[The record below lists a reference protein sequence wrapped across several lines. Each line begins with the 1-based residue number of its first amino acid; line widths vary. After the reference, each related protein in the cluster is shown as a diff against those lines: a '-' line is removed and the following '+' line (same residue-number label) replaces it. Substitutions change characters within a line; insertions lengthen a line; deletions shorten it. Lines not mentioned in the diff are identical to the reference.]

1 MQPNRRDFLG
11 QMGCMTAA
19 ATGLAVAGDASA
31 SDPLQSFDDKI
42 GVLVDTTKCV
52 GCRLCEY
59 ACKKSNDYDAGQ
71 LASYDDQSVFKEMR
85 RPGPRSLTVINE
97 FKDDGGKPVWVKI
110 NCMHCNHCACGSAC
124 IVGALRKEP
133 NGAVTYDADKC
144 IGCRYCMVACP
155 FQLPAYSYDDVLT
168 PQIFK
173 CQFCFGNRTG
183 PGKNNL
189 PACVEACPREALTF
203 GKRADLIALG
213 YERIAKEPEKYIDHV
228 YGEKELGGTSWMYVS
243 NIPFEKIGL
252 PKFGDD
258 PPPAVTEKIQ
268 RGLFSPKFGV
278 PPLLL
283 GGILGAVMFFTRPRK
298 KVEAVALPETPADAP
313 KVAASVA
320 DDSSSHQHD
329 DHDPHDEEPQPVHH
343 KLLTPG
349 VFLLIA
355 LMLFGIGCY
364 LFRFIFGLAAST
376 NLDQQRPWG
385 LWIGIDVGSGVALAV
400 GGFTAVVLAQV
411 LHRETYKPLVRPAI
425 LTAML
430 GYTVVVTGLL
440 ADLGRWYNVWHP
452 LMPTMW
458 SPTSVLFTVGICEV
472 ICVHL
477 LWIEFAPVFIERL
490 EKEPNRFPKLTKLAL
505 KVTPMLK
512 LAMPVLL
519 IVGVVAN
526 FLHQT
531 ALGNLLVIA
540 PYKLHPLWHSNILG
554 LLFLV
559 SAIAVGFP
567 MMMFESLFASWSL
580 KLKPEMHVLTAVA
593 KLTVPMMS
601 VYLVLKVAD
610 VFLRGNGAYL
620 FDGSFLSLFWWIE
633 VTVGALLPTL
643 MLVSKK
649 VRNSPRLLFAAAAL
663 LVAGLVFNRMNVFVF
678 AYKPPFGKTY
688 IPSIAEFGVTIGLF
702 SALMLGYR
710 VIVTYF
716 PVISQPKKKGHE
728 HAEPAAAP
736 KAPPVEPSPAVAT
749 VEIPAVLPQV
759 GVTA

>member
-1 MQPNRRDFLG
+1 
-11 QMGCMTAA
+11 
-19 ATGLAVAGDASA
+19 
-31 SDPLQSFDDKI
+31 
-42 GVLVDTTKCV
+42 
-52 GCRLCEY
+52 
-59 ACKKSNDYDAGQ
+59 
-71 LASYDDQSVFKEMR
+71 
-85 RPGPRSLTVINE
+85 VINE

-213 YERIAKEPEKYIDHV
+213 HERIAKEPEKYIDHV

-243 NIPFEKIGL
+243 SVPFEKIGL
-252 PKFGDD
+252 PKFGNDA
-258 PPPAVTEKIQ
+258 PPATTEAIQ
-268 RGLFSPKFGV
+268 RGMFSPKFGV

-283 GGILGAVMFFTRPRK
+283 GGIMGALMFFTRPRK
-298 KVEAVALPETPADAP
+298 KVEAAAAPGGTSATGLATEVANPV
-313 KVAASVA
+313 K
-320 DDSSSHQHD
+320 HD
-329 DHDPHDEEPQPVHH
+329 DHHEHHEEEPQPVNR

-349 VFLLIA
+349 VFILIA
-355 LMLFGIGCY
+355 LTLFGIGCY
-364 LFRFIFGLAAST
+364 LFRFVFGLAAST

-452 LMPTMW
+452 LVPTMW
-458 SPTSVLFTVGICEV
+458 SPTSVLFMVGICEV

-477 LWIEFAPVFIERL
+477 LWVEFAPVFIERL
-490 EKEPNRFPKLTKLAL
+490 QQEPNRFPKLTKLAL
-505 KVTPMLK
+505 KLTPMLK

-554 LLFLV
+554 LLFLI

-593 KLTVPMMS
+593 KLTVPMMAA
-601 VYLVLKVAD
+601 YLVLKVAD
-610 VFLRGNGAYL
+610 VFVRGNGGYL
-620 FDGSFLSLFWWIE
+620 FDGSILSLFWWIE
-633 VTVGALLPTL
+633 VTVGGLLPTV

-649 VRNSPRLLFAAAAL
+649 VRSSPRLLFVAAAL

-688 IPSIAEFGVTIGLF
+688 IPSVAEFGVTIGLF
-702 SALMLGYR
+702 SALILGYR

-716 PVISQPKKKGHE
+716 PVISQPKKGHD
-728 HAEPAAAP
+728 HAEPAPAP
-736 KAPPVEPSPAVAT
+736 KAPPVEPAPVVAAT
-749 VEIPAVLPQV
+749 DLPAVLPQV